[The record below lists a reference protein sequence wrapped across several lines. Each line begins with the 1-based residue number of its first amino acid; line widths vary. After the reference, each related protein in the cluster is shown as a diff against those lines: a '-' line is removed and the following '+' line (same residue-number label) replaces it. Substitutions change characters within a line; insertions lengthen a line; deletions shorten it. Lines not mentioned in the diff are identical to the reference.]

1 MELPIYECANGENA
15 SSRQKYPVFVRD
27 VVWVPRGCEK
37 APNGT
42 LQVYFQEA
50 GKESFSM
57 TTLLQCYTGKKG
69 RRYTIWGKHRI
80 YEGYSGPVVLRNVP
94 DGVKN
99 IIQEDAE
106 KYGTIIE

>member
-1 MELPIYECANGENA
+1 MEMPIYECANGENA

-27 VVWVPRGCEK
+27 VVWVPRVCEK

-57 TTLLQCYTGKKG
+57 NYITPVLYRKERSSVHDLGK
-69 RRYTIWGKHRI
+69 T
-80 YEGYSGPVVLRNVP
+80 
-94 DGVKN
+94 
-99 IIQEDAE
+99 
-106 KYGTIIE
+106 